1 MAGMPGTVVRL
12 ESIKDKKALKKI
24 EKQSSVAKNIV
35 KQIANPVYIFI
46 RKRSD
51 ALLLDLFAVGNR
63 LNRYLH
69 ARFTAAQQNGNV
81 SLCEIVITLLNIL

>member
-12 ESIKDKKALKKI
+12 ENIKDKKALKKI

-35 KQIANPVYIFI
+35 KQIANPVCMII

-51 ALLLDLFAVGNR
+51 VLLLDLFAVGNR

-81 SLCEIVITLLNIL
+81 SLCEIVIILLNIL